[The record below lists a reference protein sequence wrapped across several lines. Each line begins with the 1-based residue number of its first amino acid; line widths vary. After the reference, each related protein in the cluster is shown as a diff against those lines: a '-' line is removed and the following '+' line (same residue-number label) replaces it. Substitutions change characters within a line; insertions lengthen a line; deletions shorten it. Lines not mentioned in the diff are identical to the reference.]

1 MNKVLAFLPGHLLH
15 MASRV
20 ATRNI
25 YHEALHYIFIQPL
38 NGGVRIIST
47 DSVRVLRITFQNTI
61 WYCRRP
67 ILIHRSA
74 FPRPLKSTRFV
85 KIDQLG
91 RRQLGI
97 GQVGVIDDLCKGK
110 TMRSISSDRIELR
123 GNRINQYPYESL
135 DNAWPTLDHQNT
147 VSFDG
152 NCLYDFLEKVKRLA
166 DQAVKRLADQ
176 AVKRLAGDSEELTD
190 EEVKKLELL
199 AAGVVINVQTR
210 QDNGS
215 LKLIF
220 TAYNGEELKIV
231 LETPIHYEKISFNGA
246 YLLDFLNL
254 VNRYSPSGIIT
265 MNINRSTRLGGFLF
279 TATIGPYIHIEYLLM
294 PIVR

>member
-25 YHEALHYIFIQPL
+25 YHVALNYIFIQPL
-38 NGGVRIIST
+38 NGGMRIIST
-47 DSVRVLRITFQNTI
+47 DSVRALRITFQNTI

-74 FPRPLKSTRFV
+74 FPRPLQSTRFV

-91 RRQLGI
+91 RSQLGI

-110 TMRSISSDRIELR
+110 PMRSISSDMIELR

-147 VSFDG
+147 VSFNG
-152 NCLYDFLEKVKRLA
+152 AYLLDFLKKVKNLMGE
-166 DQAVKRLADQ
+166 

-199 AAGVVINVQTR
+199 AAGVVNVQTR

-220 TAYNGEELKIV
+220 TAYNGEKLDIL
-231 LETPIHYEKISFNGA
+231 LETPIQYEDISFNGE
-246 YLLDFLNL
+246 YLLDFLKL
-254 VNRYSPSGIIT
+254 VKRYSSGLVTMTIIRT
-265 MNINRSTRLGGFLF
+265 SLKKSGQFLF
-279 TATIGPYIHIEYLLM
+279 TAEIQQGFLESVIIEYLLM
-294 PIVR
+294 SIVR

>member
-25 YHEALHYIFIQPL
+25 YHVALNYISIRPL
-38 NGGVRIIST
+38 NGGMRIIST

-74 FPRPLKSTRFV
+74 FPRPLQSTRFV

-91 RRQLGI
+91 RSQLGI

-110 TMRSISSDRIELR
+110 PMRSISSDMIELR

-135 DNAWPTLDHQNT
+135 DNAWPPLDHQNT

-166 DQAVKRLADQ
+166 DQAVKRLA
-176 AVKRLAGDSEELTD
+176 GDSEELTN
-190 EEVKKLELL
+190 EEVNNLL
-199 AAGVVINVQTR
+199 KACVVNVQTR
-210 QDNGS
+210 QDNNNGS
-215 LKLIF
+215 SKLIF
-220 TAYNGEELKIV
+220 TAYNGQELEIP
-231 LETPIHYEKISFNGA
+231 LETPIRYEKISFNVK
-246 YLLDFLNL
+246 YLLDFLKL
-254 VNRYSPSGIIT
+254 VKRYSSGLVTMTIIRT
-265 MNINRSTRLGGFLF
+265 SLKKSGQGLF
-279 TATIGPYIHIEYLLM
+279 TATIGPYINMEYLLM
-294 PIVR
+294 PVMR

>member
-1 MNKVLAFLPGHLLH
+1 MNKVLAFLPGYLLH

-25 YHEALHYIFIQPL
+25 YHVALNYISIRPL
-38 NGGVRIIST
+38 NGGMQIIST

-74 FPRPLKSTRFV
+74 FPRPLQLTRFV

-91 RRQLGI
+91 RSQLGI

-110 TMRSISSDRIELR
+110 PMRSISSDMIELR

-147 VSFDG
+147 VSFNG
-152 NCLYDFLEKVKRLA
+152 AYLLDFLKKVKKLMGE
-166 DQAVKRLADQ
+166 

-199 AAGVVINVQTR
+199 AAGVVNVQTR

-220 TAYNGEELKIV
+220 TAYNGEKLDIL
-231 LETPIHYEKISFNGA
+231 LETPIHYEEISFNGA
-246 YLLDFLNL
+246 YLLDFLKL
-254 VNRYSPSGIIT
+254 VNRYSPSGVIT
-265 MNINRSTRLGGFLF
+265 MHINESGLSKQFLF
-279 TATIGPYIHIEYLLM
+279 TATIGSATHIEYLLM
-294 PIVR
+294 PVVR

>member
-1 MNKVLAFLPGHLLH
+1 MNKVLAFLPGYLLH

-25 YHEALHYIFIQPL
+25 YHVALNYIFIRPL
-38 NGGVRIIST
+38 NGGMQIIST

-61 WYCRRP
+61 WHCTKP

-74 FPRPLKSTRFV
+74 FSRYVKSPRFV
-85 KIDQLG
+85 RIDQLG
-91 RRQLGI
+91 RSQLGI

-110 TMRSISSDRIELR
+110 PMRSISSDMIELR

-135 DNAWPTLDHQNT
+135 DNAWPPLDHQNT

-166 DQAVKRLADQ
+166 DQAVKRLA
-176 AVKRLAGDSEELTD
+176 GDSEELTN
-190 EEVKKLELL
+190 EEVNNLL
-199 AAGVVINVQTR
+199 KACVVNVQTR
-210 QDNGS
+210 QDNNNGS
-215 LKLIF
+215 SKLIF
-220 TAYNGEELKIV
+220 TAYNGQELEIP
-231 LETPIHYEKISFNGA
+231 LETPIRYEKISFNVK

-265 MNINRSTRLGGFLF
+265 MHINESGLSKQFIF
-279 TATIGPYIHIEYLLM
+279 TATIGSATHIEYLLM
-294 PIVR
+294 PVVR

>member
-15 MASRV
+15 IASRV

-25 YHEALHYIFIQPL
+25 YHVALNYISIRPL
-38 NGGVRIIST
+38 NGGMRIIST

-74 FPRPLKSTRFV
+74 FPRPLQSTRFV

-91 RRQLGI
+91 RSQLGI

-110 TMRSISSDRIELR
+110 PMRSISSDMIELR

-135 DNAWPTLDHQNT
+135 DNANAWPPLDHQNT

-166 DQAVKRLADQ
+166 DQAVKRLA
-176 AVKRLAGDSEELTD
+176 GDSEELTN
-190 EEVKKLELL
+190 EEVNNLL
-199 AAGVVINVQTR
+199 KACVVNVQTR
-210 QDNGS
+210 QDNNNGS
-215 LKLIF
+215 SKLIF
-220 TAYNGEELKIV
+220 TAYNGQELEIP
-231 LETPIHYEKISFNGA
+231 LETPIRYEKISFNVK
-246 YLLDFLNL
+246 YLLDFLKL
-254 VNRYSPSGIIT
+254 VNRYSPSGVIT
-265 MNINRSTRLGGFLF
+265 MHINESGLSKQFIF
-279 TATIGPYIHIEYLLM
+279 TATIGSATHIEYLLM
-294 PIVR
+294 PVVR